1 MAESV
6 PNVYFLSLFACCRE
20 KRENENDVG
29 MAKTKAPSPEET
41 KTDQKAK
48 EN

>member
-20 KRENENDVG
+20 TKENEYDFG
-29 MAKTKAPSPEET
+29 TAKTKAPEET

-48 EN
+48 ED

>member
-20 KRENENDVG
+20 IRENEKDFG
-29 MAKTKAPSPEET
+29 MAKPKTAEEAKA
-41 KTDQKAK
+41 DQEKNK
-48 EN
+48 K

>member
-20 KRENENDVG
+20 TRENEEDVG
-29 MAKTKAPSPEET
+29 MAKTKASEET

-48 EN
+48 ED